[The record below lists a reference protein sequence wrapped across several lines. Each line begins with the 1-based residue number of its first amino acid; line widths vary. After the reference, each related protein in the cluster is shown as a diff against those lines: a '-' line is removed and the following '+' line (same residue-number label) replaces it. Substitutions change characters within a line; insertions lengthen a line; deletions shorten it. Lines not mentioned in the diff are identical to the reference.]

1 MQPRLSAWIV
11 YGANMK
17 KDTKKPKEVLTYKCQ
32 FCEEES
38 PAKNWKDDKCPLC
51 KRSYDPMLAQ
61 EGDD

>member
-1 MQPRLSAWIV
+1 MP
-11 YGANMK
+11 
-17 KDTKKPKEVLTYKCQ
+17 KDKDRYKRMIINYKCQ

-38 PAKNWKDDKCPLC
+38 PAKEWKDDKCPKC